1 MPADLLCPF
10 AHPLQAPVIRAAAFF
25 KDFRIN
31 APAIVTDPQ
40 AKLSRIVS
48 DFHFNLAAIGV
59 SESVDDRL
67 SPNPITLFP
76 DHGIHPAPP
85 AFDNRLKGCVGA
97 LRGLLRNSLE
107 GRRQTTELDRGGA
120 QISQAVSSFSQNLVG
135 VIERFLQRV
144 MSRLISRN
152 LFCDGVELQDQSLH
166 ALQKSIVQVSR
177 DPLALFE
184 SLFHPSPALPG
195 ALFQPE

>member
-1 MPADLLCPF
+1 M
-10 AHPLQAPVIRAAAFF
+10 IRAAAFF

-48 DFHFNLAAIGV
+48 DFQFNVAAIGV

-76 DHGIHPAPP
+76 DHGVQLSHP

-97 LRGLLRNSLE
+97 LRGLFRNPLE
-107 GRRQTTELDRGGA
+107 GRRQTTEWDRGGA

-135 VIERFLQRV
+135 VIERFLQGLA
-144 MSRLISRN
+144 SRFVTAHLSRH
-152 LFCDGVELQDQSLH
+152 CVKLQDQSLH

-184 SLFHPSPALPG
+184 SLFHASADLPG
-195 ALFQPE
+195 DLFQP